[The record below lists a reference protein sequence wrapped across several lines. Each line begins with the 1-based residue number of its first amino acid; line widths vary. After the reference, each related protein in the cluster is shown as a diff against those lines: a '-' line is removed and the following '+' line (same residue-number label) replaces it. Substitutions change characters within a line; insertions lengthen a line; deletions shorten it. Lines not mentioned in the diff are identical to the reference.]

1 MTEVSAKSLQVYRQH
16 WVANPNY
23 YEETR
28 NKIDEIYWDTEH
40 NWTPQEKFDMML
52 PLIAGKCEI
61 CGYEYTI
68 EERGCPNKLQNQN
81 LPDNANKFQKAHYD
95 SWLDNMRKAARERDN
110 TYLIERNKSPEMI
123 ETVKKSWKDPETRAA
138 RSKWVKEKHK
148 EYNGM
153 KFCKKCGKETSHIWP
168 IGCLTCHN
176 RTDIM
181 RQATANRNIES
192 WKDPEYAKKISANLG
207 DRTQPNFMTRDNVL
221 FYKDMPWE
229 DFATKIKSGELDVND
244 YQEIEVKLGVVTYKN
259 RNPLTNDEIIY
270 SDDDFE
276 IRDNVEYARHPT
288 TRNYILWE
296 DLKEK
301 FLNRDPSKFL
311 KTIKGA
317 FPEATIIPT
326 LFPQDSDRWDKHSLF
341 EQSLVNSGIGWLS
354 YVKFDETGRPLVAC
368 KSGSLL
374 VNIYGTD
381 VLFIRSV
388 INGPGRRFLLE
399 NNLDWDK
406 TKILVIPC
414 KDEDEA
420 FKVESELQINYC
432 LFGS

>member
-1 MTEVSAKSLQVYRQH
+1 
-16 WVANPNY
+16 
-23 YEETR
+23 
-28 NKIDEIYWDTEH
+28 
-40 NWTPQEKFDMML
+40 
-52 PLIAGKCEI
+52 
-61 CGYEYTI
+61 
-68 EERGCPNKLQNQN
+68 
-81 LPDNANKFQKAHYD
+81 
-95 SWLDNMRKAARERDN
+95 
-110 TYLIERNKSPEMI
+110 
-123 ETVKKSWKDPETRAA
+123 
-138 RSKWVKEKHK
+138 
-148 EYNGM
+148 
-153 KFCKKCGKETSHIWP
+153 
-168 IGCLTCHN
+168 
-176 RTDIM
+176 M

-259 RNPLTNDEIIY
+259 RNPLTDDEIIY